1 MEFAKTCRS
10 KRRLRGLS
18 INTAQILGV
27 GDRPGL
33 MEKGEVAELMLTT
46 AIRWNEDEYQA
57 DVHHGERSE
66 RGIMARARV

>member
-1 MEFAKTCRS
+1 
-10 KRRLRGLS
+10 
-18 INTAQILGV
+18 
-27 GDRPGL
+27 
-33 MEKGEVAELMLTT
+33 MEKGEVADLILTT